1 MLSAIRAL
9 ARSPIFGG
17 FIIAL
22 LIAAFALF
30 GVENIFR
37 GAGTAAVLVG
47 DERVGVQ
54 ELQRAYQRQLFQIR
68 LENPRFTDEEA
79 EAVGLGD
86 NMVRLLTTQAAIE
99 AKSGELGIAVSDAQ
113 IAEEIR
119 GMRAFFN
126 PFTNRFDADTYIRL
140 LEGQGYARGRAGQQ
154 FEAEMAA
161 ELRRRQFVSA
171 ILGGVQS
178 PDIMTKARRAFQGE
192 RRAIS
197 ALLIPPA
204 LADDVGAPKDAT
216 WADFIVGNPEIF
228 TQPEQRRF
236 TLVRFTPELYTRDVE
251 IPEEDLR
258 DLYEFRLANG
268 ELADPPTRSFT
279 QWLVEDE
286 AAALA
291 AVAAIE
297 AGQPPQDLDLGEGVV
312 LEAVQ
317 AFEIPDSAIAEA
329 AFAMQ
334 AGDVRAVEGRL
345 GWRVLQVQAAEDPE
359 TPDFESVR
367 SALVEELSGDEALQ
381 NMMDAFSDFES
392 ARAEGLNFEAAG
404 AAASVPIEQFDFIT
418 ARGATLRGE
427 PVATLTPTPQ
437 IIAAVFDAPENFET
451 DAVNYQDTGYFMI
464 RVDEVIPERLPEVEE
479 VRDYAIAV
487 WRVQQIAT
495 QLDAIAAEALGRV
508 QDGESLNAVAATLE
522 GAVVESSILRR
533 GETVGLFGDRLA
545 GAAFAARQDQAF
557 QAIGSDQATRMIV
570 MVTEIIPPSVAAI
583 DPVGQAQMSD
593 ELSNDLAMALES
605 ALLASYEIR
614 ADQTLI
620 DLALGRVDPDD
631 IP

>member
-54 ELQRAYQRQLFQIR
+54 QLQRAYQRQLFQIR
-68 LENPRFTDEEA
+68 LENPRFTDEQA
-79 EAVGLGD
+79 EEVGLGE

-119 GMRAFFN
+119 SMRAFFN
-126 PFTNRFDADTYIRL
+126 PFTNRFDADTYIRV
-140 LEGQGYARGRAGQQ
+140 LESQGYARGRAGQQ
-154 FEAEMAA
+154 FEAEMAE
-161 ELRRRQFVSA
+161 ELRRRQFVA
-171 ILGGVQS
+171 AVLGGVQA
-178 PDIMTKARRAFQGE
+178 PEIMTRARRAFEDE

-204 LADDVGAPKDAT
+204 MADEVGEPDDAT
-216 WADFIVGNPEIF
+216 LAEFIAGNPQIF
-228 TQPEQRRF
+228 TQAEQRRF
-236 TLVRFTPELYTRDVE
+236 TLVRFTPDLYMRDVE
-251 IPEEDLR
+251 IPEDDLR
-258 DLYEFRLANG
+258 SLYEFRLGNG
-268 ELADPPTRSFT
+268 ELADPATRSFT
-279 QWLVEDE
+279 QWLAADE
-286 AAALA
+286 AAAQA
-291 AVAAIE
+291 AVTAIE
-297 AGQPPQDLDLGEGVV
+297 AGQTAQDLGLGEGVV

-367 SALVEELSGDEALQ
+367 PALIEELSGDEALQ
-381 NMMDAFSDFES
+381 NMMDAFSDFER
-392 ARAEGLNFEAAG
+392 ARADGLTFEEAG
-404 AAASVPIEQFDFIT
+404 AAASVPIEQFDFLT
-418 ARGATLRGE
+418 ARGVSLRGE
-427 PVATLTPTPQ
+427 EAVTLAPTPE
-437 IIAAVFDAPENFET
+437 IISAVFDAPESFET
-451 DAVNYQDTGYFMI
+451 DAINYQDTGYFMI
-464 RVDEVIPERLPEVEE
+464 RVDEILPERLPEVEE
-479 VRDYAIAV
+479 VRDFATAV
-487 WRVQQIAT
+487 WRVQETAA
-495 QLDAIAAEALGRV
+495 QLDAIAADALGRV
-508 QDGESLNAVAATLE
+508 QAGESLNAVAATLD

-533 GETVGLFGDRLA
+533 GETVGLFGDRLVQ
-545 GAAFAARQDQAF
+545 AAFAAPQDQAF
-557 QAIGSDQATRMIV
+557 QAVGSDQSTRMIV
-570 MVTEIIPPSVAAI
+570 RVTEIIAPPLGMI
-583 DPVGQAQMSD
+583 DPVGQVEMSE
-593 ELSNDLAMALES
+593 ELSNDLAFALEA

-614 ADQTLI
+614 RDQTLI